1 MLGEFGGLGF
11 LVEGHQWIP
20 GDSFNYEMQA
30 TQEQLEVRYL
40 GLVGALRQLVTDP
53 DRCLS
58 AAVYTELTDVEAEV
72 NGWLTYDRSVNK
84 MLVRVGGWLCH
95 VVTQQ
100 RVPCRIR
107 GPSPGRTKHCWN
119 LRAVSTQHPKLDVV
133 FTFMICIHGSDVPFL
148 TRGYLQW

>member
-1 MLGEFGGLGF
+1 MARYVGPDALQPTPTRASVLGEFGGLGF

-40 GLVGALRQLVTDP
+40 GLVGGLRQLVTDP

-84 MLVRVGGWLCH
+84 MLV
-95 VVTQQ
+95 
-100 RVPCRIR
+100 
-107 GPSPGRTKHCWN
+107 
-119 LRAVSTQHPKLDVV
+119 
-133 FTFMICIHGSDVPFL
+133 
-148 TRGYLQW
+148 

>member
-11 LVEGHQWIP
+11 LVDGHQWIP

-84 MLVRVGGWLCH
+84 MLVRCTCDCSQSMTLPRRTPG
-95 VVTQQ
+95 
-100 RVPCRIR
+100 RSR
-107 GPSPGRTKHCWN
+107 GRTKRCWS
-119 LRAVSTQHPKLDVV
+119 LLMTSTQRPQHELYNLFCSSVLAV
-133 FTFMICIHGSDVPFL
+133 MHRF
-148 TRGYLQW
+148 